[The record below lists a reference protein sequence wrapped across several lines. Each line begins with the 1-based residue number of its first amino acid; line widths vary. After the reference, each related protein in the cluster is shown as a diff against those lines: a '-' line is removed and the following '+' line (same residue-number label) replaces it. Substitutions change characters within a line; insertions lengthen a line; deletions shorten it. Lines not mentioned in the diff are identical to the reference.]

1 MPFTKV
7 AEQYEIY
14 NFSIIHL
21 VHFCS
26 EISSLGIS
34 NKAKSNSTRCQ
45 RYAFAPTRDVVRV
58 ATPGRATSRPGT
70 TAGAP
75 LRPPVPR
82 PPTDV
87 RTQPSIATRRTLTG
101 RAKPTCAAQPT
112 ALPPYP
118 DSARARRRRPHRPC
132 LDSCGLHALAVT
144 PRHELL
150 FKRRSSPVTRVA
162 AGHRAVLRHAP
173 LKARCR
179 APPSTC
185 SPSQSTLLAL
195 TLDRPEARAL
205 ACCPGRATPSPALEF
220 QRPPPSIRR

>member
-7 AEQYEIY
+7 VEQYEIY

-34 NKAKSNSTRCQ
+34 NRTKSNSTRCQ
-45 RYAFAPTRDVVRV
+45 RHAFAPTRDVVRV
-58 ATPGRATSRPGT
+58 ATPGRATGRPGT
-70 TAGAP
+70 AAGAP

-82 PPTDV
+82 PHTDV
-87 RTQPSIATRRTLTG
+87 RTQPSVTTRRTLTG

-112 ALPPYP
+112 ALPSYP
-118 DSARARRRRPHRPC
+118 GSTRARRCRPHRPC
-132 LDSCGLHALAVT
+132 LDYCGLRALAVT

-150 FKRRSSPVTRVA
+150 FKGRSSPVARVA
-162 AGHRAVLRHAP
+162 AGHRAVLRHTP
-173 LKARCR
+173 LKAHCR

-185 SPSQSTLLAL
+185 SLSQGRSYPLL
-195 TLDRPEARAL
+195 
-205 ACCPGRATPSPALEF
+205 
-220 QRPPPSIRR
+220 